1 MNIRL
6 TALTL
11 LSLAAALPASAQSMR
26 PGLWEITNQMSSGDN
41 KMQEQMAM
49 MQKQMANMP
58 PEQRK
63 MMEDMMSKHG
73 TSMPVMDKDGMHIK
87 ACLTKEMVA
96 QNEIPV
102 QHHGNCTHTR
112 SPVVGGSMKFSFV
125 CTNPESSGQGTA
137 SFSSDTAYK
146 MNVDVTTKVQGQ
158 TRQTAM
164 ASSAKWLSGDC
175 GNIKPVIL
183 PKDLPKEGKP

>member
-11 LSLAAALPASAQSMR
+11 VSLAVALPASAQSMR
-26 PGLWEITNQMSSGDN
+26 PGLWEITNQMSSADA
-41 KMQEQMAM
+41 KFQEQMAM

-63 MMEDMMSKHG
+63 MIEDMVAKRG
-73 TSMPVMDKDGMHIK
+73 GAMPVIDKDGMHMK
-87 ACLTKEMVA
+87 ACITKEMVA

-112 SPVVGGSMKFSFV
+112 SPIVGGSMKFSFV
-125 CTNPESSGQGTA
+125 CTSPESSGQGTA
-137 SFSSDTAYK
+137 TFSSDTAYDMK
-146 MNVDVTTKVQGQ
+146 VDVTSKVQGQ
-158 TRQTAM
+158 SRQTSL
-164 ASSAKWLSGDC
+164 ASNAKWLGSDC
-175 GNIKPVIL
+175 GSIKPIA
-183 PKDLPKEGKP
+183 LPKETKP